1 MIPVV
6 VVVVG
11 VETTFK
17 PMYGFGTI
25 RRKNISTCNM
35 PMYALL
41 QLKSITV
48 FYFFIILMLMY
59 GFDVHVCSLK
69 RGSLFKWK
77 L

>member
-25 RRKNISTCNM
+25 RRKNIFTYNV

-41 QLKSITV
+41 QLNSITEKLL
-48 FYFFIILMLMY
+48 YPHMGEQRSILNPD
-59 GFDVHVCSLK
+59 G
-69 RGSLFKWK
+69 GW
-77 L
+77 